1 METSSSSFPNQTMS
15 PKRSPN
21 NEHRQQHPPLSPIR
35 RPLSTYTTLGSPLPN
50 GRTRSQSLGN
60 TPVGWKGHCG
70 MRTNF
75 PTSEPLSQ
83 SLVMPS
89 MMPPEPSATQ
99 KAMEAAAGLERERR
113 KKMEVGEATMNAD
126 ELRMVMKQERQ
137 RMTRAMADLAA
148 LKATNV
154 QSQLEAEVVEEGR
167 INGLMRRLDHLQQ
180 EKGRLIVELER
191 EEEMVRYFYRIT
203 RW

>member
-1 METSSSSFPNQTMS
+1 
-15 PKRSPN
+15 
-21 NEHRQQHPPLSPIR
+21 
-35 RPLSTYTTLGSPLPN
+35 
-50 GRTRSQSLGN
+50 
-60 TPVGWKGHCG
+60 
-70 MRTNF
+70 
-75 PTSEPLSQ
+75 
-83 SLVMPS
+83 MPS